1 MRQILPIV
9 VAALL
14 LAACVDIEEHKLYM
28 ERVNDQWLISDFD
41 GHKIKEGE
49 IMALTGGKIAFVD
62 SDVQRATLKLAGKMI
77 RKNSE
82 FVTVIYGKD
91 MTDVAAGESEA
102 KLNEKYGDKVEI
114 TLVNGGQPVY
124 YYIISVE

>member
-41 GHKIKEGE
+41 GHKKEC
-49 IMALTGGKIAFVD
+49 I
-62 SDVQRATLKLAGKMI
+62 RYLANK
-77 RKNSE
+77 RK
-82 FVTVIYGKD
+82 
-91 MTDVAAGESEA
+91 
-102 KLNEKYGDKVEI
+102 
-114 TLVNGGQPVY
+114 
-124 YYIISVE
+124 